1 MLRGVVRKE
10 IFCESLSPLL
20 RPTTKICEGCS
31 GDFFCSKQTTC
42 GEEGRK
48 EGRNEGKR
56 GEKSNSEEE
65 EKGPGSEQHI
75 PQVGSSRKHHS
86 VHEHF
91 VMPLSSPKT
100 SVGHHLALV
109 DLGEKLVQSRDT
121 IIPQGRL
128 DN

>member
-48 EGRNEGKR
+48 EGRKVREERRAIVRKKR
-56 GEKSNSEEE
+56 RDLDR
-65 EKGPGSEQHI
+65 
-75 PQVGSSRKHHS
+75 SSIS
-86 VHEHF
+86 
-91 VMPLSSPKT
+91 L
-100 SVGHHLALV
+100 
-109 DLGEKLVQSRDT
+109 
-121 IIPQGRL
+121 RL
-128 DN
+128 DRHENSIPSTNIL